1 MKFVRDVVESIWRVL
16 LWARRTLRGIAK
28 TMMPTLPGFVHE
40 LVALAL
46 LFFAIILVVDVLH
59 DYAAGN

>member
-1 MKFVRDVVESIWRVL
+1 MKFAQEVVESIWRAL
-16 LWARRTLRGIAK
+16 LWARRTLRGIAR
-28 TMMPTLPGFVHE
+28 TMMPTLPGIVHE

-46 LFFAIILVVDVLH
+46 LFFTILLVVDFLH